1 MLFKYLETF
10 DSHLLHRK
18 YTEEKERIKLN
29 KDIELCRKLN
39 ISNNEV
45 VNRYNEMLIILNNK
59 CIIIYEYSNSN
70 IQQSKHN
77 KKKKR
82 KIIFFKDVFSNKLLK
97 NSTISLMF
105 PLVKILYFTFRSAPR
120 KVYQFSTYKN
130 DNGQPC
136 SCFPPF
142 IEFVKNNVPK
152 DAQEV

>member
-1 MLFKYLETF
+1 METF
-10 DSHLLHRK
+10 DSHLLYRK

-77 KKKKR
+77 KKKKKKNYFFQRCILEQTAEKFNNIANVSTR
-82 KIIFFKDVFSNKLLK
+82 KDTL
-97 NSTISLMF
+97 
-105 PLVKILYFTFRSAPR
+105 LYFSIGSSKSVSIFD
-120 KVYQFSTYKN
+120 V
-130 DNGQPC
+130 
-136 SCFPPF
+136 
-142 IEFVKNNVPK
+142 
-152 DAQEV
+152 